1 MNEYLIWVSV
11 IVASLALGYIF
22 GKLLTKKHSDG
33 SVVLEMTEDGERERV
48 RFVLDLDLDDL
59 EDRKEITLKID
70 NRLSQK

>member
-1 MNEYLIWVSV
+1 MNEYLIWVSA
-11 IVASLALGYIF
+11 IIASLALGYIF
-22 GKLLTKKHSDG
+22 GKLLTKKHCDG

-59 EDRKEITLKID
+59 EERKDITLRID